1 MAVISGKS
9 ASVPTPVVI
18 GLIVVLLG
26 VLGFAGWKLFGPAP
40 DPAAGMSAE
49 QRQAEVQ
56 RRVQQTGQKVLMDRM
71 MGNKPGLSGA
81 TK

>member
-1 MAVISGKS
+1 MISGKS
-9 ASVPTPVVI
+9 ASVPTSVVI
-18 GLIVVLLG
+18 GLIVVILC
-26 VLGFAGWKLFGPAP
+26 VLGFAGWKLFGPSP

-49 QRQAEVQ
+49 QRQAAVQ
-56 RRVQQTGQKVLMDRM
+56 RRVQQTGEKLLMDHM